1 MARIICLACSFRP
14 GGYCV
19 AGIDPESG
27 RWVRP
32 VSSSSDRAITF
43 TMMAIDGKMPEL
55 LDVLEVPLADTG
67 PDEGCQPENR
77 LVLPGSWRR
86 VDRVAATDMLR
97 YCEDDTVILH
107 NHQDRVPLDYFKTLP
122 REQWKSLQLIRN
134 SHVQFEPDY
143 RDARN
148 WRAHFRDGSGQ
159 HLALK
164 VTCSLA
170 GDFARLHQDVDADCL
185 LTVSLGGPWQPDDK
199 SKPLMCYKLVAG
211 VLQL

>member
-1 MARIICLACSFRP
+1 MARLICLACSFRP

-32 VSSSSDRAITF
+32 VSGSSDRAITLK
-43 TMMAIDGKMPEL
+43 MMAIDSNMPEL
-55 LDVLEVPLADTG
+55 LDVLEVPLANTG

-77 LVLPGSWRR
+77 LVLPGPWRR
-86 VDRVAATDMLR
+86 VDKAAARDMLR
-97 YCEDDTVILH
+97 YCEDDIVILH
-107 NHQDRVPLDYFKTLP
+107 NHKDRVPHDYFSTLP
-122 REQWKSLQLIRN
+122 RVQWKSLQLVRN

-143 RDARN
+143 RDTRN
-148 WRAHFRDGSGQ
+148 WRAHFRDGSGH
-159 HLALK
+159 HLTLK
-164 VTCSLA
+164 VTDPLA
-170 GDFARLHQDVDADCL
+170 GDFARRHQDVNADCL
-185 LTVSLGGPWQPDDK
+185 LTVSLGAPWQPDDK